1 MHCFRARPSMWGGD
15 APPSGE
21 GMSFSFNFG
30 GEADAEPARA
40 VDTKATTTSEDV
52 IPGIEVLS
60 VEVPFPTPGW
70 TPETVQIGKHEFVKG
85 ASSGAKYASVTDL
98 NLDGKQSS
106 TSDLVKGKYEGG
118 AKLWECA
125 IDLCEY
131 LLRMTT
137 DKESLKNANVLEL
150 GCGHGL
156 PGIVCVK
163 LGAGHVTFADYNP
176 DVLRSLTVPNVRAN
190 ETKKECNRCSYRFLG
205 GDWGSLCTTPG
216 LLPPHQFDI
225 ILAAETVYEPS
236 SFPKH
241 IEILK
246 RALRC
251 DEESESNSSKKK
263 KTFALVAAKS
273 YYFGVGGGARWF
285 RETLEKNA
293 CFDVECVDTISDGA
307 SNVREILKVS
317 WTESFGQG
325 R

>member
-1 MHCFRARPSMWGGD
+1 MWGGD

-190 ETKKECNRCSYRFLG
+190 ETKKECNRCSYRFARSSDFLHPKIFQHLF
-205 GDWGSLCTTPG
+205 SIRTLCVRARAELAHVPA
-216 LLPPHQFDI
+216 
-225 ILAAETVYEPS
+225 IL
-236 SFPKH
+236 
-241 IEILK
+241 
-246 RALRC
+246 R
-251 DEESESNSSKKK
+251 
-263 KTFALVAAKS
+263 
-273 YYFGVGGGARWF
+273 
-285 RETLEKNA
+285 
-293 CFDVECVDTISDGA
+293 ECVA
-307 SNVREILKVS
+307 NP
-317 WTESFGQG
+317 QG
-325 R
+325 FQQLHHVFWRF